1 MKFLRSLYLNNR
13 LFIAILI
20 VVALFIASFIMGGWI
35 LLLSKGLFFL
45 LLSAVLTDLILLFR
59 IKKAISG
66 YRITPEKLSNG
77 DENELK
83 IHIENFYPFTVDL
96 NVIDEIPHQFQRRDL
111 SFRIRIKPT
120 EKKIIQYHIRPVKR
134 GEYSFGT

>member
-35 LLLSKGLFFL
+35 LLISKGLFFL
-45 LLSAVLTDLILLFR
+45 LLSVVLTDLILLFR

-66 YRITPEKLSNG
+66 YRSTPEKLSNG

-83 IHIENFYPFTVDL
+83 IHIENF
-96 NVIDEIPHQFQRRDL
+96 
-111 SFRIRIKPT
+111 
-120 EKKIIQYHIRPVKR
+120 
-134 GEYSFGT
+134 